1 MKKHKLFTIVGLI
14 ISVVLLYFS
23 MKDLRFREIIATMK
37 NADLRFVLMPT
48 VSVFAAVA
56 LCSVKWA
63 RVAGGNVRFRDTFPA
78 LIIGLF
84 INNVLPARI
93 GELARGYALSRRT
106 GISLTYGI
114 TTVIID
120 RIFDLIGL
128 LLITFIF
135 FPKHNLPPRI
145 SQALSV
151 LVLVLIFCITVLV
164 LMSRKRFAGAI
175 AGRLARVER
184 PAFARFAKR
193 IVEIQENLERIGS
206 PLNLLYLVFIAFI
219 EWFFMALALYF
230 VVLTL
235 HININF
241 LYIPFICVL
250 LNMGI
255 TIPSSP
261 GYIGLYQFLLVYLLS
276 IFDVPKYEGFA
287 ASILFHASWY
297 IPYNIL
303 GFIFL
308 IKEHL
313 KIKEIQKLE
322 DEQSS

>member
-14 ISVVLLYFS
+14 ISIVLLYFS
-23 MKDLRFREIIATMK
+23 MKDIRFREIIATLK
-37 NADLRFVLMPT
+37 NADLRFVFMPT
-48 VSVFAAVA
+48 MSVFAAA
-56 LCSVKWA
+56 TLCSIKWA
-63 RVAGGNVRFRDTFPA
+63 RVAGGNVRFRDTFTA

-93 GELARGYALSRRT
+93 GELARGYVLSKKT

-128 LLITFIF
+128 LLITFLF
-135 FPKHNLPPRI
+135 FPKHSLPPMV
-145 SQALSV
+145 SQALSI
-151 LVLVLIFCITVLV
+151 LVLVLIFCITVMV
-164 LMSRKRFAGAI
+164 LLSREKFAGAI
-175 AGRLARVER
+175 AGRLARVEK
-184 PAFARFAKR
+184 PAFAKFAKR
-193 IVEIQENLERIGS
+193 LIEIQENLKRIGS
-206 PLNLLYLVFIAFI
+206 PLNLLYLIFIAFI
-219 EWFFMALALYF
+219 TWLFMASALYF

-276 IFDVPKYEGFA
+276 IFDVPKHEGFA

-297 IPYNIL
+297 IPYNIV

-308 IKEHL
+308 IKEHM

-322 DEQSS
+322 ED